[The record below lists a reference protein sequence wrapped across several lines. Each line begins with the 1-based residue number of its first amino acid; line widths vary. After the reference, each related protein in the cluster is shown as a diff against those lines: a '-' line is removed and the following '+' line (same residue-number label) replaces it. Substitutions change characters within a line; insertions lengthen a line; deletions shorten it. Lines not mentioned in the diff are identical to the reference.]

1 MWKLSAVLA
10 VALTI
15 AACGGGETL
24 PDDDAPASGIG
35 PGISI
40 TEAIESEL
48 EGPLLVNGYLF
59 VDAQEKVIFAESI
72 AESFPPQ
79 PGGSTLEIEGLDL
92 SEIQGLESAEGVSW
106 TESPIQLLGT
116 VQGEKL
122 IISGESSA

>member
-1 MWKLSAVLA
+1 MLA
-10 VALTI
+10 GLLTI
-15 AACGGGETL
+15 AACGGEAS

-35 PGISI
+35 PGITI

-92 SEIQGLESAEGVSW
+92 SEIEGLESAEGVSW
-106 TESPIQLLGT
+106 TESPIQLLGA

-122 IISGESSA
+122 IISGKDSA